1 MVDLK
6 QAYQQCEEVIR
17 HHSKTFYK
25 AFSLLPPKKR
35 KAVWAVYAF
44 CRIVDDIVDEGE
56 RPSEEL
62 MEFTAEFDSFL
73 RGDYSRDNFM
83 WVALHDTFTNYDMDV
98 EAFRDMIK
106 GQGMDLVK
114 IRYQSMEEVLD
125 YSYHVASTVGLMLLP
140 VLAPKKT
147 NVLREGAIA
156 LGLGMQLTN
165 ILRDIGE
172 DLERG
177 RIYVPEEVMAR
188 HKMTEF
194 DLQQQKVTPEFIR
207 VWEHLAAEAEK
218 HYDTAMLTMHEYP
231 LHSRAPVKAA
241 GHFYRAILNK
251 IRLNDYNVFGE
262 RNFVSSEEKH
272 AILSQI

>member
-1 MVDLK
+1 MVDLNL
-6 QAYQQCEEVIR
+6 AYKQCEEVIQ

-25 AFSLLPPKKR
+25 AFSLLPSKKR

-44 CRIVDDIVDEGE
+44 CRIVDDIVDEGKK
-56 RPSEEL
+56 PKEEL
-62 MEFTAEFDSFL
+62 REFQEEFEGFLKGSF
-73 RGDYSRDNFM
+73 SHENFM
-83 WVALHDTFTNYDMDV
+83 WVALHDTFKQYEMDIQ
-98 EAFRDMIK
+98 AFRDMIK

-114 IRYQSMEEVLD
+114 IRYHSMDEVLD

-140 VLAPKKT
+140 ILAPRKIA
-147 NVLREGAIA
+147 VLREGAIA

-172 DLERG
+172 DLGRD
-177 RIYVPEEVMAR
+177 RIYLPKDIMQK
-188 HKMTEF
+188 HHLTEM
-194 DLQQQKVTPEFIR
+194 DLQKQTVTPEFIS

-218 HYDTAMLTMHEYP
+218 QYDTAMLTMNEYP
-231 LHSRAPVKAA
+231 IHARAPVKAA

-251 IRLNDYNVFGE
+251 IRLNDYDVFGE
-262 RNFVSSEEKH
+262 RNFVSNEEKH

>member
-1 MVDLK
+1 MVDLNL
-6 QAYQQCEEVIR
+6 AYKQCEEVIQ

-25 AFSLLPPKKR
+25 AFSLLPSKKR

-56 RPSEEL
+56 NPKEEL
-62 MEFTAEFDSFL
+62 RQFQTEFEDFLKGSF
-73 RGDYSRDNFM
+73 SHENFM
-83 WVALHDTFTNYDMDV
+83 WVALHDTFRQYEMDV
-98 EAFRDMIK
+98 PAFWDMIK

-114 IRYQSMEEVLD
+114 IRYETMEEVLN

-140 VLAPKKT
+140 ILAPKKKT
-147 NVLREGAIA
+147 VLREGAIA

-172 DLERG
+172 DLERD
-177 RIYVPEEVMAR
+177 RIYVPKDIMR
-188 HKMTEF
+188 KHQLTER
-194 DLQQQKVTPEFIR
+194 DLKQQNVTPEFIR

-218 HYDTAMLTMHEYP
+218 QYDTAMLTMNEYP
-231 LHSRAPVKAA
+231 LHARAPVKAA

-251 IRLNDYNVFGE
+251 IRLNDYDVFGE
-262 RNFVSSEEKH
+262 RNFVSNEEKH